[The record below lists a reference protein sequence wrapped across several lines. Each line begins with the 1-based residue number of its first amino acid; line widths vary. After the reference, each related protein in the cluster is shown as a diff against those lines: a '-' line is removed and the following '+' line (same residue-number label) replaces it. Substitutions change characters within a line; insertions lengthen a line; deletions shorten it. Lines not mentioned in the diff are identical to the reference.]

1 MPSTRIPD
9 AGHPL
14 VEQFAEHM
22 YCTTPEANW
31 PAPFTGRTGVWE
43 REPPELRTAFRDRAR
58 RFMAGDLS
66 VAPWAS

>member
-1 MPSTRIPD
+1 MSKRIPD

-22 YCTTPEANW
+22 YVTTPVERW
-31 PAPFTGRTGVWE
+31 PEPWKGRSGVWE
-43 REPPELRTAFRDRAR
+43 REPAALREAFRDRAR

-66 VAPWAS
+66 VAPWLR

>member
-14 VEQFAEHM
+14 VEQFAETL
-22 YCTTPEANW
+22 YVRTPEANW

-43 REPPELRTAFRDRAR
+43 REPAELRTAFRDRAR
-58 RFMAGDLS
+58 RFMAGDMS
-66 VAPWAS
+66 VAPWG